1 MPAPE
6 VQKTSIYLCLR
17 RVTVK
22 LRVTAFVVQ
31 GDGIPLS
38 DDSKNAHKNANICRQ
53 YRNRIVIPPATL
65 KAIVAQRGANVAILS
80 RIFTDLSAEEKVAVV
95 TKIFPSGKASIAAGV
110 PPAALLVGANPEPPL
125 NYRHTPTKV
134 RR

>member
-1 MPAPE
+1 M
-6 VQKTSIYLCLR
+6 
-17 RVTVK
+17 TVK
-22 LRVTAFVVQ
+22 PRTKRAVFAADTES
-31 GDGIPLS
+31 GPG
-38 DDSKNAHKNANICRQ
+38 
-53 YRNRIVIPPATL
+53 IPPAST

-125 NYRHTPTKV
+125 NYRHTQTKV